1 MDREHLDRF
10 TRSTRRR
17 FDSRTSSLNWGHA
30 GAYRGDKNAG
40 DYAAQRARRAR
51 PTSIAIDRRRRELGG
66 KA

>member
-40 DYAAQRARRAR
+40 TTRRNARGAPDRLPSR
-51 PTSIAIDRRRRELGG
+51 SIAGVVS
-66 KA
+66 

>member
-1 MDREHLDRF
+1 MDREHLDWF

-30 GAYRGDKNAG
+30 GAYRGDENAG

-51 PTSIAIDRRRRELGG
+51 PTSSARSRAAGG
-66 KA
+66 SSRA